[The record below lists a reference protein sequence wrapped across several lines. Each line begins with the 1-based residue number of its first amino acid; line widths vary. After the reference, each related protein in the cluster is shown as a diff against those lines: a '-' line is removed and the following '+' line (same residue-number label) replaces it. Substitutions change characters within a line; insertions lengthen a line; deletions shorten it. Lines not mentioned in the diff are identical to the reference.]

1 MNFEIRVKNVNVEI
15 EMVLTEDEQEYFKD
29 GIIYEALKDKW
40 YYYPWYDLLSYTY
53 VNSNINKKY
62 IARKTCKGLE
72 AIDSTYKRAVE
83 ELPKFIAD
91 INATVEIYNKLK
103 QQKTRVNA
111 EIVKALKIE
120 RKDTFTELLAVMKRP
135 EYLLSGN
142 EIYKIIT
149 EKVETEAIKIA
160 EEEIKKKYESLIE
173 ELQLSYMEN
182 ITEIEKK
189 YQDKVK
195 EIEEKY
201 RTQIPSWIAEIFS
214 ISGFKTIITEVT
226 AKNITL
232 ITEIPKQIKLK
243 YFKYGNKKYKLD
255 KEFSLP
261 AKYIQTIISHRSKE
275 ATVILLTKNY
285 NRVKHYHSFEEY
297 DCVGILTDIKIKDE
311 NDFVDFIKRLIE
323 AIEIINGDGIALKY
337 PPNLP
342 HIETLREKANNGE
355 LEEITTTKWHT
366 EV

>member
-120 RKDTFTELLAVMKRP
+120 RKDTFTELLAVMQKP

-160 EEEIKKKYESLIE
+160 EEEIKKK
-173 ELQLSYMEN
+173 M
-182 ITEIEKK
+182 K
-189 YQDKVK
+189 Y
-195 EIEEKY
+195 
-201 RTQIPSWIAEIFS
+201 
-214 ISGFKTIITEVT
+214 
-226 AKNITL
+226 
-232 ITEIPKQIKLK
+232 
-243 YFKYGNKKYKLD
+243 
-255 KEFSLP
+255 
-261 AKYIQTIISHRSKE
+261 
-275 ATVILLTKNY
+275 TKNY
-285 NRVKHYHSFEEY
+285 MAIQNMFIIIHSLKRYLIAYPQESIFLLHLH
-297 DCVGILTDIKIKDE
+297 I
-311 NDFVDFIKRLIE
+311 FIMKT
-323 AIEIINGDGIALKY
+323 GQ
-337 PPNLP
+337 
-342 HIETLREKANNGE
+342 KAGMN
-355 LEEITTTKWHT
+355 
-366 EV
+366 